1 MPWNDFCERKGFVMA
16 NRVTIQI
23 AGQHYTMLAD
33 ETVEYMNEVAEL
45 AQQTIAACGGS
56 AAFASTRA
64 LALATVNLAD
74 EYIKA
79 KTAAEAAEAKCRALE
94 AENTALRQQVNRNNN
109 HHPGNRRK

>member
-1 MPWNDFCERKGFVMA
+1 MQSEKLLE
-16 NRVTIQI
+16 I
-23 AGQHYTMLAD
+23 AQRIRTMREIL
-33 ETVEYMNEVAEL
+33 EIPVAEM

-56 AAFASTRA
+56 ASFASTRA

-94 AENTALRQQVNRNNN
+94 AENAALRQQVNRNSAN
-109 HHPGNRRK
+109 HPGNRRR

>member
-1 MPWNDFCERKGFVMA
+1 MA

-33 ETVEYMNEVAEL
+33 ESVEYMNEVAEL
-45 AQQTIAACGGS
+45 AQQTIAQCGGS
-56 AAFASTRA
+56 ASFASTRA

-74 EYIKA
+74 EYIQA
-79 KTAAEAAEAKCRALE
+79 QTAAEAAVGKCRALE
-94 AENTALRQQVNRNNN
+94 AEKHALRQQVNRNNA